1 MNSYRLLALHDNTVN
16 VYVRQSAVQVTC
28 RAYDNQPMATYH
40 VCSQPMAQITCA
52 TIKQSRQITICRH
65 WLNAAIFESPMR
77 TSSDN
82 RRHQQPYFCIS
93 SAPRYYCRQSK
104 ALRVRRAWWG
114 RRRLWAPY
122 VETSDAPGSALWRD
136 LWRSCERS
144 EGMNTRPRSSKPRSR
159 LARLSSPVQT

>member
-1 MNSYRLLALHDNTVN
+1 MS
-16 VYVRQSAVQVTC
+16 
-28 RAYDNQPMATYH
+28 DNQQSTTINQWRHITCAVNRWRKYH
-40 VCSQPMAQITCA
+40 VCDDQ
-52 TIKQSRQITICRH
+52 TIAADHVEHVICRH

-144 EGMNTRPRSSKPRSR
+144 EEMNTRPRSSKPHSR
-159 LARLSSPVQT
+159 LARLSSPVQTEKT